1 MQLGNRVFPYPVLNK
16 NDNLSD
22 YKESSTFMVSFDTNE
37 DGSPYVVDGKVIFK
51 NLHYTITDDSLK
63 ELIEEEKLKGA
74 FIVECSA
81 SVYRN
86 KFDISQTPYDL
97 PVSVHELNGNVVTSC
112 YIYATEDITGFKS
125 DGFIDDY
132 KNYTFDIDK
141 FDILAADD
149 GYKFKIDLD
158 PTEDDKVS
166 SIFTVIPL
174 ETNESIMKYE
184 NGDRNITIELPRE
197 YFNSY
202 DIIKRKKEYNNIT
215 FSMIAIPVL
224 SNCISEINT
233 YEWEDI
239 DSICDEHKW
248 FNAVR
253 ISYKRKKGTELI
265 LENFYEMNSLELAQ
279 LVLNN
284 ASCNGVKDFEN
295 MLVGNGDD
303 DEDE

>member
-112 YIYATEDITGFKS
+112 HIYATEDITGFKS

-202 DIIKRKKEYNNIT
+202 DIIKRKKEYNNIA

-284 ASCNGVKDFEN
+284 TSCNGVKDFEN